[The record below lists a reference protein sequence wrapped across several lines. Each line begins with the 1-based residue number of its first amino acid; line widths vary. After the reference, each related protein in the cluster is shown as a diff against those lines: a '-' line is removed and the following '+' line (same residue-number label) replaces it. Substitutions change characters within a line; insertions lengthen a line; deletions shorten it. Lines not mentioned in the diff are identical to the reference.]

1 MPIRATEFMQNGK
14 NVNKKRFVISL
25 ILRLL
30 MWLILPATARA
41 SVSEIRKDFLNLTSL
56 LPASPI
62 MAASPVDGNY
72 LICMTTGDV
81 ANTAPT
87 AILRWTDEN
96 GDLRNFAYPMVD
108 GGPSG
113 CNLIRNYADT
123 APTIETDG
131 FYRGSYNLFVFGL
144 GFWPDGNQG
153 QGGLSEPLNYS
164 VTGANGGHEFPFPGF
179 PWLFAVI
186 ANNNC
191 QWQLAA
197 GSAGMILGTGSQVS
211 TSYGTGT
218 GVFTTLTS
226 SCAYSLIALQFGPP
240 KSGAGPLIDYEY
252 DLLDWTDA
260 TYPKLKTVFTAGS
273 NGADILLAINI
284 AEQPNNGIVSEELLA
299 SWSNQTIAPCSSA
312 VVGAP
317 SGEPGG
323 CVSAAFIAP
332 LNPLQFL
339 TYNNPGQEWGTSP
352 SYSAE
357 VDAIQF

>member
-1 MPIRATEFMQNGK
+1 M
-14 NVNKKRFVISL
+14 NKKSFAISL
-25 ILRLL
+25 MLRLL
-30 MWLILPATARA
+30 IWLILPATARA
-41 SVSEIRKDFLNLTSL
+41 SVSEVRKDFLNLSSL

-62 MAASPVDGNY
+62 MAVSPVDGSY
-72 LICMTTGDV
+72 LICVATGDV

-96 GDLRNFAYPMVD
+96 GDFRNFAYPMAN

-113 CNLIRNYADT
+113 CNLIRNDADT

-131 FYRGSYNLFVFGL
+131 SYGGSYNLFVFGL
-144 GFWPDGNQG
+144 GFWPDGSQG

-197 GSAGMILGTGSQVS
+197 GSGGTISGRGSLIS
-211 TSYGTGT
+211 TSYGAGN
-218 GVFTTLTS
+218 GIFTTLTS
-226 SCAYSLIALQFGPP
+226 SCAYSLIALQFGAP
-240 KSGAGPLIDYEY
+240 KSGAGPLMDYEY

-260 TYPKLKTVFTAGS
+260 TYPNLKTVFTGGS
-273 NGADILLAINI
+273 KGANILLAINI
-284 AEQPNNGIVSEELLA
+284 AEQPNNGIISEDLLA
-299 SWSNQTIAPCSSA
+299 SWSNQTTTSCSSA
-312 VVGAP
+312 VAAAP

-323 CVSAAFIAP
+323 CVSPVFIAP
-332 LNPLQFL
+332 LSPLEFL
-339 TYNNPGQEWGTSP
+339 TYNARGQQWGTSP
-352 SYSAE
+352 TYSAE
-357 VDAIQF
+357 VDVIQF